1 VRLSLG
7 RVVGS
12 RTGDEVVVFEGVGV
26 AAGGVDAEAEQVGD
40 GPDVAPGGVGCPE
53 DAVLAQLARTMT
65 PRERYRDERGVAAV
79 WTLLSASGVFLLL
92 LGLVYDG
99 GSVIDA
105 RLEAKRAAE
114 QAARAGADELRGAR
128 SGNESVDAE
137 AAAARARDILRR
149 AGWSGTVRI
158 SGAEVRVTVI
168 GSEPTTFLSAVGIK
182 SFRVD
187 ETGAA
192 TAITGPR

>member
-1 VRLSLG
+1 
-7 RVVGS
+7 
-12 RTGDEVVVFEGVGV
+12 
-26 AAGGVDAEAEQVGD
+26 
-40 GPDVAPGGVGCPE
+40 
-53 DAVLAQLARTMT
+53 MT
-65 PRERYRDERGVAAV
+65 PKEHFRDEGGIAAV
-79 WTLLSASGVFLLL
+79 WTLLSAAGIFVLL

-137 AAAARARDILRR
+137 AAAARARDILDR

-158 SGAEVRVTVI
+158 EGAVVRVTVA
-168 GSEPTTFLSAVGIK
+168 GSEPTVFLSALGLKTLPVN
-182 SFRVD
+182 

-192 TAITGPR
+192 TAITRPRQQTPDPARNGS